1 MRVRGSTGLA
11 QLGWMMLGSVAGST
25 IALSVIVLVGVDNLA
40 IAFGWIVITLT
51 FSLAL
56 SVVLTV
62 VPWGGYQLG
71 SAISRRWDGDRDST
85 SLVVGAVAA
94 LVVGGVAIAIA
105 AAIVDGL
112 TGVYIVPVIGGLIG
126 SVLVVTL
133 ARLPLD
139 SRYVRRHPP
148 AAE

>member
-1 MRVRGSTGLA
+1 M
-11 QLGWMMLGSVAGST
+11 
-25 IALSVIVLVGVDNLA
+25 LVGVDDLA

-94 LVVGGVAIAIA
+94 LVVGGVAIATA

-133 ARLPLD
+133 ARLPPD
-139 SRYVRRHPP
+139 TRYVRRHPP